1 MDKQQQAEKQGIPQY
16 RCQRCGDVKMDT
28 KASPSPVKIL
38 HLFAHNP
45 FAIECGGVPAKSVH
59 ECDDG
64 GAGIASIVGFFPEEH
79 LPALLAELKK
89 QEEAEAK
96 RRSQLVSSAN

>member
-1 MDKQQQAEKQGIPQY
+1 MDDKKGIPQY
-16 RCQRCGDVKMDT
+16 RCQRCGDVKMNT
-28 KASPSPVKIL
+28 NAPLVQVQIL

-45 FAIECGGVPAKSVH
+45 FAVECGGVPAKAVH
-59 ECDDG
+59 DCDDG
-64 GAGIASIVGFFPEEH
+64 GAGIASIVGFFPEQH